1 MVEMVDSHEKDRD
14 VLAPGMAEDP
24 AQAKSSSEE
33 HATKSASV
41 GVHKTFKSGADA
53 ALELLKETG
62 GVHQV
67 VDPEVHR
74 RLVRRIDW
82 HIMPLICIVCT

>member
-1 MVEMVDSHEKDRD
+1 MVGQEVS
-14 VLAPGMAEDP
+14 EDP
-24 AQAKSSSEE
+24 APAKSSSEE
-33 HATKSASV
+33 HAKKPASV
-41 GVHKTFKSGADA
+41 DVHQTFKSGADA

-62 GVHQV
+62 GLHQV
-67 VDPEVHR
+67 IDPEIHR